1 MTSPVIKGRT
11 RRPSP
16 KNVVFLGSPP
26 QAALAVLAEPGVY
39 QHPASVPSAK
49 WCELILGYVRL
60 TGMGRPKAELVLAEE
75 ERQELLALTRRQRT
89 AQAIATRARIVL
101 ACAEGHDNKVVAR
114 MLRVSQ
120 PTVGRWR
127 ARFIQE
133 RVEGLYDEP
142 RPGAPRRISDA
153 LVERVVTATLES
165 TPRGETHWSTR
176 GMARHMG
183 LGKSTIHEIWQ
194 SFRLQPHRSETF
206 KLSKDPLLVPK
217 VRDVVGLY
225 MNPPDHAVVLCVD
238 EKSQIQ
244 ALERTQ
250 PLLPL
255 KPGAA
260 ERRSHDYQRHGTT
273 TLFAALNTKTGEVI
287 GEMHRRHRATE
298 FKAFLATIDGRVP
311 SGVDV
316 HVICDNYGT
325 HKAPIVARWLRAH
338 PRFHMHFTPTYAS
351 WLNMVE
357 RWFSG
362 LTEKAVK
369 RGSHRSVRELEQ
381 AIRAYLDVT
390 NAGPKPFVWTKTA
403 DQILGKIARFAQATL
418 EAHGAD

>member
-1 MTSPVIKGRT
+1 
-11 RRPSP
+11 
-16 KNVVFLGSPP
+16 
-26 QAALAVLAEPGVY
+26 
-39 QHPASVPSAK
+39 
-49 WCELILGYVRL
+49 
-60 TGMGRPKAELVLAEE
+60 MGRPKAELILADE
-75 ERQELLALTRRQRT
+75 ERDELLALTRRHRT
-89 AQAIATRARIVL
+89 AQAIAKRANVVL
-101 ACAEGHDNKVVAR
+101 ACAQGHDNKTVAR
-114 MLRVSQ
+114 LLGVSQ
-120 PTVGRWR
+120 QMVCRWR
-127 ARFIQE
+127 GRFVE
-133 RVEGLYDEP
+133 SRVEGLYDEP

-153 LVERVVTATLES
+153 EVERIVTETLET

-176 GMARHMG
+176 SMAKHMG
-183 LGKSTIHEIWQ
+183 ISKSTVQEIWQ
-194 SFRLQPHRSETF
+194 AFRLQPHRSETF

-225 MNPPDHAVVLCVD
+225 INPPDHAVVLCVD

-255 KPGAA
+255 RPGTA

-273 TLFAALNTKTGEVI
+273 TLFAALNAKTGEVI
-287 GEMHRRHRATE
+287 GKMHRRHRAIE
-298 FKAFLATIDGRVP
+298 FKSFLTTIDEHVP
-311 SGVDV
+311 EALDV

-325 HKAPIVARWLRAH
+325 HKAPIVSRWLRAH
-338 PRFHMHFTPTYAS
+338 PRFRMHFTPTYAS
-351 WLNMVE
+351 WLNLVE

-369 RGSHRSVRELEQ
+369 RGSHRNVRELEA

-390 NAGPKPFVWTKTA
+390 NEQPKPFVWTKTA

-418 EAHGAD
+418 EAHGED

>member
-1 MTSPVIKGRT
+1 
-11 RRPSP
+11 
-16 KNVVFLGSPP
+16 
-26 QAALAVLAEPGVY
+26 
-39 QHPASVPSAK
+39 
-49 WCELILGYVRL
+49 
-60 TGMGRPKAELVLAEE
+60 MGRPKAELIVAND
-75 ERQELLALTRRQRT
+75 EREELLGLTRRKRT
-89 AQAIATRARIVL
+89 AQAIAKRAAIVL
-101 ACAEGHDNKVVAR
+101 ACAEGHDNKVVAQ

-127 ARFIQE
+127 ARFIE
-133 RVEGLYDEP
+133 SRVEGLYDEP
-142 RPGAPRRISDA
+142 RPGAPRQISDA
-153 LVERVVTATLES
+153 VIERVVTATLES

-176 GMARHMG
+176 GMARHIG

-194 SFRLQPHRSETF
+194 AFRLQPHRSETF

-255 KPGAA
+255 KPGAP

-273 TLFAALNTKTGEVI
+273 TLFAALDTKTGEVI

-298 FKAFLATIDGRVP
+298 FKAFLATIDDKITPGL
-311 SGVDV
+311 DV
-316 HVICDNYGT
+316 HVVCDNYGT
-325 HKAPIVARWLRAH
+325 HKSPVVQRWLRAH

-351 WLNMVE
+351 WLNLVE
-357 RWFSG
+357 RWFAG
-362 LTEKAVK
+362 LTEKAVR

-381 AIRAYLDVT
+381 AIRTYLDAS
-390 NAGPKPFVWTKTA
+390 NSDPKPFIWTKTA
-403 DQILGKIARFAQATL
+403 DQILAKMVRFAQATT
-418 EAHGAD
+418 EAHQEG